1 MQINPVRN
9 DKFPAGDRGRW
20 AIPKS
25 PLGVH
30 LLFIST
36 CCGSAHPWVVFYF
49 QTLLE
54 GARARPQR
62 PHIAPPRDAV
72 LSASSTSSHECAC
85 CNCHAQ
91 LRRDPS
97 VQQQPVCPT
106 AFGPQMQSSTLRVV
120 PTSRRALCPRRRN
133 IRPLAVAFAIP
144 SKPINQ
150 AHPTRPANDCVR
162 GARPGA
168 VAPHDAVLADRLGN
182 YYQRRG
188 ARVASDFLVRRQARW
203 IARLCGAK

>member
-20 AIPKS
+20 AIPEN
-25 PLGVH
+25 PHGVH
-30 LLFIST
+30 LLFIYVMPFGAPVGNCFT
-36 CCGSAHPWVVFYF
+36 F

-62 PHIAPPRDAV
+62 PHIAPPAV
-72 LSASSTSSHECAC
+72 SLARHQSHECAR
-85 CNCHAQ
+85 CNCRAQ
-91 LRRDPS
+91 LRRAPS
-97 VQQQPVCPT
+97 DQQLPVGPT

-133 IRPLAVAFAIP
+133 IRPLAVALAIP

-150 AHPTRPANDCVR
+150 AYPTRSA
-162 GARPGA
+162 
-168 VAPHDAVLADRLGN
+168 
-182 YYQRRG
+182 Q
-188 ARVASDFLVRRQARW
+188 
-203 IARLCGAK
+203 